1 MDVTAGYSAP
11 ANSNT
16 RQGTDGYVIASTS
29 THQASDP
36 DYQTLPNPD
45 TSTSTLV
52 GNPTNPNPNYAGG
65 EGYGS
70 RAGAARTDSTAGNI
84 GGTGLIN
91 LSNMLDGEGVPAGR
105 QAMKSGVELGAGYA
119 GLEKLSV
126 DDFNARVNPTDA
138 GLLDNHT
145 VDPGR

>member
-1 MDVTAGYSAP
+1 MKKIYEKERNILNNQENQENLRSLEDIEEDLKKGGHVDVTAGYSAP

-45 TSTSTLV
+45 TSTSTFS
-52 GNPTNPNPNYAGG
+52 GDPSNPNPNYAGG

-70 RAGAARTDSTAGNI
+70 ACGRSTNR
-84 GGTGLIN
+84 
-91 LSNMLDGEGVPAGR
+91 LDCREYRRDGP
-105 QAMKSGVELGAGYA
+105 Y
-119 GLEKLSV
+119 
-126 DDFNARVNPTDA
+126 
-138 GLLDNHT
+138 
-145 VDPGR
+145 